1 MSSYLPDREDS
12 PEALERE
19 VEAQAEAAK
28 RAIREYKQTIC
39 REPVS
44 AAQHIEQQRDVSQA
58 VSRYIQLRRRL
69 DELHADASTSR
80 ERLVPLATGKT

>member
-1 MSSYLPDREDS
+1 MSLDRLDDNDLAD
-12 PEALERE
+12 ALERE

-28 RAIREYKQTIC
+28 QAIREYKQTIC

-44 AAQHIEQQRDVSQA
+44 AAQHLEQQRDVSRA

-69 DELHADASTSR
+69 DELNADASTTCAS
-80 ERLVPLATGKT
+80 

>member
-1 MSSYLPDREDS
+1 MTFYPPDSEDVTD
-12 PEALERE
+12 ALERE

-28 RAIREYKQTIC
+28 QAIRDYKRAIS

-44 AAQHIEQQRDVSQA
+44 AALHLEQQRDVSRA

-69 DELHADASTSR
+69 DELHADASTTR
-80 ERLVPLATGKT
+80 AI